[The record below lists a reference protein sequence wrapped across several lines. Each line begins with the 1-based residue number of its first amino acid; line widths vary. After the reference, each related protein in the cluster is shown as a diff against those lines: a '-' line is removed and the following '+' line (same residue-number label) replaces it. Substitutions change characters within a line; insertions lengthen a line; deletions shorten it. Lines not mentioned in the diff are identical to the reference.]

1 MAKSK
6 KCNQKQ
12 FALITAAM
20 HDQLFGIEDEPGPV
34 DCEALLAY
42 IEAAQA
48 IYTRDC
54 SIAATAKTAKK
65 TARKRAR

>member
-12 FALITAAM
+12 FALITARL
-20 HDQLFGIEDEPGPV
+20 HDQMFRIEDEPGPV

-54 SIAATAKTAKK
+54 SIARPAKK
-65 TARKRAR
+65 QPTKKKSS